1 MEVDIHSLS
10 KIKVSMLKSNLKIHY
25 FVLAIGLND
34 FAGTGIYASEYLVSS
49 YKINNFDFTLGI
61 GWGNLAGSATFKN
74 PFKIIS
80 DSFGERRLASGEGG
94 EFNFDSYFAGEE
106 AAFFGGLN
114 YTINNKVNLK
124 AEYDPTITPG

>member
-1 MEVDIHSLS
+1 MDGGWFLLLRYNWQSLWRWIFTVLQRE
-10 KIKVSMLKSNLKIHY
+10 KFNVKVKLKDQGDY
-25 FVLAIGLND
+25 PALAVGLND

-80 DSFGERRLASGEGG
+80 DSFGEQVLASGEGG
-94 EFNFDSYFAGEE
+94 EF
-106 AAFFGGLN
+106 
-114 YTINNKVNLK
+114 
-124 AEYDPTITPG
+124 